1 MYYYG
6 ATGLA
11 MGQFVTQIF
20 VSADAWAGS
29 NLIVPTDPWILY
41 DAQVPSASA
50 SSTTSTVKVDETT
63 DSSTDVSDDAAA
75 AADATIDSTII

>member
-6 ATGLA
+6 ATGIA

-29 NLIVPTDPWILY
+29 QLIVPTDPWVLY
-41 DAQVPSASA
+41 DAQVPDASTSTDA
-50 SSTTSTVKVDETT
+50 TTSTVNADAA
-63 DSSTDVSDDAAA
+63 DVSDDAADG
-75 AADATIDSTII
+75 ADATQDSIII